1 MPESV
6 DDVAGLGLQKLLAPR
21 SVAIV
26 GASTRPGTF
35 GNGLVRR
42 VLEGGFPG
50 RVHPVNPRYEEVE
63 GLRCVP
69 ALAELPEPAKV
80 AGQVHAAT
88 TKPFLVLSHASD
100 ALGARDAAR
109 LREAGVDVL
118 VSCG

>member
-26 GASTRPGTF
+26 GVSTRPGTF
-35 GNGLVRR
+35 GNG
-42 VLEGGFPG
+42 
-50 RVHPVNPRYEEVE
+50 
-63 GLRCVP
+63 
-69 ALAELPEPAKV
+69 
-80 AGQVHAAT
+80 
-88 TKPFLVLSHASD
+88 HASD